1 MTAPAGA
8 TVGIRFA
15 HPPQRRETRVAGPSG
30 EAIAREDDEMTRT
43 ARNPTRRLVVAGAFV
58 GLAAA
63 GAMRFGG
70 GGARAAERRRA
81 YVASGAGA
89 ASLLDDPDYRKVF
102 ESLFSGLD
110 TTFAA
115 APSRAA
121 LLDGMMAADVVY
133 LSVHSNRN
141 VIAAEDGELVSI
153 GDIARRRRT
162 GGRGPRLVVIAGCL
176 TLDNRTRT
184 TLPRA
189 FGVEEGGGGSAYI
202 GFTTTIVGRNVDAF
216 FRVFFSLWLR
226 PDKSGAHRTLEEARD
241 EALAFIEARIEDNQA
256 IAAAGNADAGKMMK
270 FAAGVPAVGRK
281 MTIVGDGGL
290 RLSDLDRPATTA
302 PSTSEGAVPSTGSG
316 AASSGVAPSTS
327 GSGATGGD
335 AWTPSGGAGWSPK
348 GAGGSPPAPS
358 GGATG
363 GGDADAINQML
374 KR

>member
-1 MTAPAGA
+1 
-8 TVGIRFA
+8 
-15 HPPQRRETRVAGPSG
+15 
-30 EAIAREDDEMTRT
+30 MTRT
-43 ARNPTRRLVVAGAFV
+43 AQHLTRRVVVAGAV
-58 GLAAA
+58 AGLAAIGTTGLGEA
-63 GAMRFGG
+63 F
-70 GGARAAERRRA
+70 AAERRRA

-89 ASLLDDPDYRKVF
+89 ASLLDDPDYHKVF

-115 APSRAA
+115 APSREA

-141 VIAAEDGELVSI
+141 VIAAEGGELVSI

-176 TLDNRTRT
+176 TLDNQTRT

-189 FGVEEGGGGSAYI
+189 FGVEEGATGAAYV
-202 GFTTTIVGRNVDAF
+202 GFSTTIVGKNVDAF

-226 PDKSGAHRTLEEARD
+226 PDKAGHHRTLEEARE

-256 IAAAGNADAGKMMK
+256 IAAAGNTDAGKMMK
-270 FAAGVPAVGRK
+270 FAAGVPNVGRK

-290 RLSDLDRPATTA
+290 RLSDLDRPAVTTA
-302 PSTSEGAVPSTGSG
+302 PSTSGGTTAVPSPSNGSG
-316 AASSGVAPSTS
+316 PTTATPAPSTNGS
-327 GSGATGGD
+327 GSAGGA
-335 AWTPSGGAGWSPK
+335 AWTPNGGSGWSP
-348 GAGGSPPAPS
+348 S
-358 GGATG
+358 GGGRPPSTSTGSSG

>member
-1 MTAPAGA
+1 
-8 TVGIRFA
+8 
-15 HPPQRRETRVAGPSG
+15 
-30 EAIAREDDEMTRT
+30 MTRT
-43 ARNPTRRLVVAGAFV
+43 ARHPTRRLVVASALV

-63 GAMRFGG
+63 GASRLGG
-70 GGARAAERRRA
+70 VQARAAERRRA
-81 YVASGAGA
+81 YVASGSGA

-102 ESLFSGLD
+102 EGLFSGLD

-115 APSRAA
+115 APSREA

-141 VIAAEDGELVSI
+141 VIAAEGGELVSI

-189 FGVEEGGGGSAYI
+189 FGVEDGGGGSAYI
-202 GFTTTIVGRNVDAF
+202 GFSTTIVGRNVDAF

-226 PDKSGAHRTLEEARD
+226 PDKNGAHRTLEEARE
-241 EALAFIEARIEDNQA
+241 EALAFIEARIEDNRA
-256 IAAAGNADAGKMMK
+256 IAAAGNTDAGKMMK

-290 RLSDLDRPATTA
+290 RLSDLDRPTTTA
-302 PSTSEGAVPSTGSG
+302 PSTSEGVAPSTGSG
-316 AASSGVAPSTS
+316 ATSSGGPSAG
-327 GSGATGGD
+327 GSGAAGGGV
-335 AWTPSGGAGWSPK
+335 WTPSGGAGWSPK
-348 GAGGSPPAPS
+348 GAGGSPTSS
-358 GGATG
+358 GGAA